1 MSYVEDMRQRVLV
14 GQVGILAYSLAAAF
28 LGKTWKTFL
37 LAFLVII
44 LVQLSV
50 SRRGRDPMG
59 QAKARPEEILDAPK
73 LFEED
78 KAYELQMEDK
88 QFIVEMQQQSKFTM
102 YTSMGMIISILYFM
116 LLWKYVDDLYAIFLS
131 SVQSE
136 RAAWFLAF
144 LVYFEGLFVINQLS
158 MVWALRKIGKMPII
172 QVARSYTVTPKGIV
186 IGGIIGKSTIRFP
199 LPEDARIRVDE
210 KRKFVEIVR
219 HGRRTVTR
227 VRLYTR
233 RTRRLADII
242 KKYGRAAEEG

>member
-1 MSYVEDMRQRVLV
+1 MSYIEDMRQRMLI

-28 LGKTWKTFL
+28 LGKTWKTFV

-50 SRRGRDPMG
+50 SRRGKDPMG
-59 QAKARPEEILDAPK
+59 QAKARPEEVLDAPK
-73 LFEED
+73 LFEES

-102 YTSMGMIISILYFM
+102 YTSMGMIVSILYFM
-116 LLWKYVDDLYAIFLS
+116 LLWKYVDNLYMLFLS
-131 SVQSE
+131 TAHND
-136 RAAWFLAF
+136 RIAWFLAF

-158 MVWALRKIGKMPII
+158 MIWALRRIGKMPII

-186 IGGIIGKSTIRFP
+186 ISGIIGKNTVRFP

-210 KRKFVEIVR
+210 KRRFVEIVR
-219 HGRRTVTR
+219 HGKRTVTR
-227 VRLYTR
+227 IRLYTR

-242 KKYGRAAEEG
+242 KKYGRVAEED